1 MNCNTK
7 LDTAAVNSTANKH
20 GNRTLHKFQSEIQLP
35 VGKTM
40 VLSVEERTFG
50 VIQKRNKR
58 KQKERNRCG
67 LSTSPNGV
75 LQQHVQYKSTCR
87 CCRERSEA
95 GERQPCARRNPTTRS
110 RRTTEACLCSIV
122 APLMKTQHRRTEKK
136 KKRTRTEEQK
146 NRRTEEKRTEER
158 VNWCPLDS
166 VPIHHARTVCST
178 VLS

>member
-1 MNCNTK
+1 
-7 LDTAAVNSTANKH
+7 
-20 GNRTLHKFQSEIQLP
+20 
-35 VGKTM
+35 M
-40 VLSVEERTFG
+40 VLYKNETKG
-50 VIQKRNKR
+50 NK
-58 KQKERNRCG
+58 KKETTIVCG

-75 LQQHVQYKSTCR
+75 LQHMQYKSTCR

-146 NRRTEEKRTEER
+146 NRRTKEQKNRRTEEQKRTEER

-166 VPIHHARTVCST
+166 VPINHARTVCST